1 MSHTTTKTHFN
12 FQKVASYDYCD
23 YMVDLKRNVVYINI
37 TEDVAFNLEMG
48 KELFYKV
55 FEFFPTQKVYVIIN
69 ISERTQVDASVLDFI
84 ASEERFLKVCSDA
97 FIITSLA
104 LKLVSN
110 FYLKIKKPKIKTKVF
125 NDIQE
130 AFYWTLEQQR
140 ILK

>member
-110 FYLKIKKPKIKTKVF
+110 CV
-125 NDIQE
+125 
-130 AFYWTLEQQR
+130 
-140 ILK
+140 